1 MLSFDVESI
10 RQSWAGRVLEM
21 MRLHTER
28 TSVVR
33 TARGFTLL
41 ELMVVV
47 VLLSIVASIAFPS
60 FTDLR
65 DRNRIRAATEAVLF
79 HLQFTRSESVK
90 ENRNLHLRVQEA
102 TAGSG
107 WCIGIGNAP
116 PASPACDC
124 NVANACRFGPPAAL
138 MEQNLRSEDFPDV
151 ALATTHE
158 NIIFDSR
165 RGSVPDIPNG
175 GAITL
180 TGTSGRYVTE
190 IRFNITGRPLVC
202 GNLSGYPSC

>member
-1 MLSFDVESI
+1 
-10 RQSWAGRVLEM
+10 
-21 MRLHTER
+21 
-28 TSVVR
+28 
-33 TARGFTLL
+33 
-41 ELMVVV
+41 MVVV
-47 VLLSIVASIAFPS
+47 VLLSIIASIAFPS
-60 FTDLR
+60 FSDLR

-79 HLQFTRSESVK
+79 HLQFARSESIK
-90 ENRNLHLRVQEA
+90 QNRDLYLSVQEA
-102 TAGSG
+102 NADSS

-124 NVANACRFGPPAAL
+124 NVANACRFGPTAASI
-138 MEQNLRSEDFPDV
+138 EQSLRSADFPDV
-151 ALATTHE
+151 ALETTHE

-165 RGSVPDIPNG
+165 RGSVPAIPNG